1 MDRVLIV
8 DDDPDIL
15 EIVKEILAKE
25 GYAVMVAK
33 DGQEALNLALANNPD
48 LIVTDCIMPVMDGIQ
63 LCQALQK
70 DNKTKSI
77 PVIMITAY
85 PSEKEL
91 GLRVGAVDFLTK
103 PIEKIDLLTR
113 IKCALKV
120 RHIENEL
127 QKAIAYIA
135 ELEKRGS

>member
-1 MDRVLIV
+1 
-8 DDDPDIL
+8 
-15 EIVKEILAKE
+15 
-25 GYAVMVAK
+25 
-33 DGQEALNLALANNPD
+33 
-48 LIVTDCIMPVMDGIQ
+48 
-63 LCQALQK
+63 
-70 DNKTKSI
+70 
-77 PVIMITAY
+77 MITAY